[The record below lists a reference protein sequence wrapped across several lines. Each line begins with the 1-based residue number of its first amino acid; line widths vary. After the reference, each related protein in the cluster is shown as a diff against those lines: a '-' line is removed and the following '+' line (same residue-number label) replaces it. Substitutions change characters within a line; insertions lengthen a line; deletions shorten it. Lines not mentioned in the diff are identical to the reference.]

1 MGGKFCKNWSLS
13 SPTVRNLRV
22 SYFSKNS
29 NIDDL
34 DISPVFLSRTNLKLH
49 NIAVTPKL
57 VKRVI
62 TNPGSSKASGLD
74 CITVVVLKNSYPELL
89 YILAVQY
96 LPKGNLCSIFLEA
109 FICGPCIQECW
120 RKVRERWRNY
130 LTLSLLFMV
139 NNVFEK
145 PVNNRLV

>member
-13 SPTVRNLRV
+13 PPTVRNLRV

-89 YILAVQY
+89 YILAV
-96 LPKGNLCSIFLEA
+96 
-109 FICGPCIQECW
+109 
-120 RKVRERWRNY
+120 
-130 LTLSLLFMV
+130 
-139 NNVFEK
+139 
-145 PVNNRLV
+145 